1 MPKPLFKNYVYTFD
15 RNEKKILLNFCDTIL
30 KQISSDENFY
40 QDVRAFST
48 IVEKL
53 RSNDY
58 EIKFTKE
65 ERTKL
70 VFRLKENLEG
80 MKKQATKGFFIR
92 RWIYKSAYTQFKN
105 IFEKHFSD

>member
-1 MPKPLFKNYVYTFD
+1 MSKLQFKNYTYTFD
-15 RNEKKILLNFCDTIL
+15 KNEKKILLNFCDTLL
-30 KQISSDENFY
+30 KQMSADEKFF
-40 QDVRAFST
+40 QDVRAFTS

-53 RSNDY
+53 RSNEY

-70 VFRLKENLEG
+70 VFRLKENLEN

-92 RWIYKSAYTQFKN
+92 RWFYKSAYTQFKN